1 MKQVHDIAFK
11 TSLYNHG
18 TISKDGK
25 PLIPQIEYKQLY
37 ERVKNGEHELLSMYK
52 ELYSFEPKQEKSLSD
67 IIENR
72 IL

>member
-1 MKQVHDIAFK
+1 MKQVHDIPFK

-25 PLIPQIEYKQLY
+25 PLIPQAEYKQLY
-37 ERVKNGEHELLSMYK
+37 ERIFNEPELLAIYK

-67 IIENR
+67 IINGR